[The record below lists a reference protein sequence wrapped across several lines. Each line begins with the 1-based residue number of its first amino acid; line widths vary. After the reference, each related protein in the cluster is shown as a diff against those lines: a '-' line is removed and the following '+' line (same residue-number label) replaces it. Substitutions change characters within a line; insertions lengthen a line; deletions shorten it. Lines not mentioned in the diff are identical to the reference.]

1 MNKKS
6 IQPNTKSTQ
15 MRTHDTIIIP
25 ELEEA
30 MERYQPHKT
39 TWSAG
44 DLAVLKRYYG
54 RVPITA
60 LESTLHRNSKTIH
73 GQAAKMGGIR
83 NVPFDE
89 GKS

>member
-30 MERYQPHKT
+30 MERYQPHKL
-39 TWSAG
+39 TWSDKDNAI
-44 DLAVLKRYYG
+44 LKRYYG
-54 RVPITA
+54 RVPISS

-73 GQAAKMGGIR
+73 DQVVKLGGKKGE
-83 NVPFDE
+83 PFE
-89 GKS
+89 AEP